1 MHKKSLLQLKQKA
14 HRFLWDAEAVSATE
28 YAIMLA
34 LIVLGSM
41 AVIQMIGED
50 FEVIYTNIDDS
61 LPEVPG

>member
-1 MHKKSLLQLKQKA
+1 MNRNILLPIKRKVLSFMRGQ
-14 HRFLWDAEAVSATE
+14 EAVSATE

-50 FEVIYTNIDDS
+50 YEIIYTNIEDS
-61 LPEVPG
+61 LPDE